1 MNNDDNVC
9 DGLDSHATYVGSVIL
24 DCLGNASQ
32 KADLRIAKVLE
43 NGRGSNYD
51 AYTAILDLADRHV
64 QLINCSWGGKTDN
77 KMLAFAMKYAAEH
90 NSIVVCSSGNDG
102 GAVAYPAKYSDTIA
116 VSACDSDGKIAD
128 FSNTGS
134 EITYCAPGVDIVVD
148 GVENSRRIVSGTSF
162 SAPAI
167 TSMSAISIM
176 DNTKIYISFNHS
188 DYNGYKFNRSELQ
201 PGDYTVSVFARYNSG
216 EGPESSVG
224 WSSSTTFVIK

>member
-1 MNNDDNVC
+1 M
-9 DGLDSHATYVGSVIL
+9 
-24 DCLGNASQ
+24 
-32 KADLRIAKVLE
+32 
-43 NGRGSNYD
+43 
-51 AYTAILDLADRHV
+51 
-64 QLINCSWGGKTDN
+64 
-77 KMLAFAMKYAAEH
+77 
-90 NSIVVCSSGNDG
+90 
-102 GAVAYPAKYSDTIA
+102 
-116 VSACDSDGKIAD
+116 
-128 FSNTGS
+128 
-134 EITYCAPGVDIVVD
+134 VD

-176 DNTKIYISFNHS
+176 DNTKICISFNHS

>member
-1 MNNDDNVC
+1 M
-9 DGLDSHATYVGSVIL
+9 
-24 DCLGNASQ
+24 
-32 KADLRIAKVLE
+32 
-43 NGRGSNYD
+43 
-51 AYTAILDLADRHV
+51 
-64 QLINCSWGGKTDN
+64 
-77 KMLAFAMKYAAEH
+77 
-90 NSIVVCSSGNDG
+90 
-102 GAVAYPAKYSDTIA
+102 
-116 VSACDSDGKIAD
+116 
-128 FSNTGS
+128 
-134 EITYCAPGVDIVVD
+134 VD

-176 DNTKIYISFNHS
+176 DNRKIYISFNHS